1 MPLKLFGLTG
11 GIGMGKSTAA
21 ELLEREGIPVS
32 DTDRIAR
39 DVVEPGQ
46 PALEEVAR
54 AFGPSV
60 IGPDGRLRRDVM
72 GQIVFADPAARQK
85 LESILHPRIRQA
97 WLAQVEQWRRESRR
111 VGVVVIPLLFETQ
124 AEALVDAAVCVAC
137 STATQKE
144 RLRPRGWDDVEIE
157 RRNQAQWPVEKK
169 IALANYVVWTEGTLE
184 IHAAQL
190 RRIFRVG

>member
-1 MPLKLFGLTG
+1 
-11 GIGMGKSTAA
+11 MGKSTAA
-21 ELLEREGIPVS
+21 ELLERAGIPVI
-32 DTDRIAR
+32 DTDRLAR

-85 LESILHPRIRQA
+85 LEAILHPRIRQA
-97 WLAQVEQWRRESRR
+97 WLAQVGQWRREGRPI
-111 VGVVVIPLLFETQ
+111 GVVVIPLLFETQ
-124 AEALVDAAVCVAC
+124 AEGLFDATVCVAC
-137 STATQKE
+137 SATTQKE
-144 RLRPRGWDDVEIE
+144 RLRPRGWDDGEIE

-169 IALANYVVWTEGTLE
+169 IALANYVVWSEGTLE
-184 IHAAQL
+184 VHAAQL